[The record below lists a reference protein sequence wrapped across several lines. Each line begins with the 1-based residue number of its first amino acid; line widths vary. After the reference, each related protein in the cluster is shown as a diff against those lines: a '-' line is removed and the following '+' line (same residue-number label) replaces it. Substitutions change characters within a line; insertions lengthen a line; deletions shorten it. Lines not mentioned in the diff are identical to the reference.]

1 VRRVAVGY
9 RATMTRSQAD
19 RVRSVL
25 DDHGRTF
32 AEEAG
37 ITLHDRPKP
46 LFQLLVLSL
55 LASTRISA
63 EVAAAAARELW
74 SCGWRT
80 PHRML
85 DSTWQERVEALG
97 RGRFRHDGEAA
108 ASRLAEM
115 AERVIDEHG
124 GDLRALRPGSAGD
137 VERLRDGLTRFTGIG
152 LLGAD
157 VFCREVQAVWPAV
170 RPFFDSRSRAGA
182 RSLGLPEDP
191 ERLAGLA
198 PDGRVAELA
207 AALVRAG

>member
-1 VRRVAVGY
+1 VSRVGAGY
-9 RATMTRSQAD
+9 PPSMTTSQAD

-32 AEEAG
+32 AQEAG
-37 ITLHDRPKP
+37 ITLRDRPKP

-55 LASTRISA
+55 LASARISA
-63 EVAAAAARELW
+63 DIAGAAARELW
-74 SCGWRT
+74 SAGWRT
-80 PHRML
+80 PHGML
-85 DSTWQERVEALG
+85 DSTWQDRVDALG
-97 RGRFRHDGEAA
+97 RGGYRRYDEST

-115 AERVIDEHG
+115 AERVLDEHG

-170 RPFFDSRSRAGA
+170 RPFFDSRSRK
-182 RSLGLPEDP
+182 
-191 ERLAGLA
+191 
-198 PDGRVAELA
+198 
-207 AALVRAG
+207 ALCVSPIHGIEPLYE